1 MSVYTCFSNLPHTD
15 QHHCTVSLDVGEAFC
30 KSTNIC
36 AAEAQQKHVVF
47 RTKPTSNKKT
57 DTAFFYPTI
66 FSSPNQM
73 SESSESNSL
82 SDSGDGHI
90 VVPGPE
96 PVPSTFKSST
106 GGGSKGEKKND
117 LVVVR
122 SRETRGTVQQDES
135 LDEQDESSTST
146 NVGGVSLRHVHT
158 IAQPTCAD
166 IVVDAMSAPTT
177 RTVAT
182 INVEMLSTTNEN
194 TVPNVSKKKRIA
206 YIYL

>member
-1 MSVYTCFSNLPHTD
+1 MSVYTCFTNLPHTD
-15 QHHCTVSLDVGEAFC
+15 RHHCTVSLDVGEAFC

-36 AAEAQQKHVVF
+36 AAEARQKHVVF

-82 SDSGDGHI
+82 AQSGDGPF
-90 VVPGPE
+90 VVPVGSE
-96 PVPSTFKSST
+96 PVRITCRSST

-122 SRETRGTVQQDES
+122 SRETVQQDES
-135 LDEQDESSTST
+135 QDEQDESSPSK
-146 NVGGVSLRHVHT
+146 NVRDVSLRHRHT

-177 RTVAT
+177 CTVAT

-194 TVPNVSKKKRIA
+194 TVPNVS
-206 YIYL
+206 

>member
-1 MSVYTCFSNLPHTD
+1 MNIYTCFSNLPHTD

-47 RTKPTSNKKT
+47 RTKPTSNKKN

-66 FSSPNQM
+66 ISSPNNQM
-73 SESSESNSL
+73 SECSESNS
-82 SDSGDGHI
+82 SAQSGDGHI
-90 VVPGPE
+90 VNPVGSE
-96 PVPSTFKSST
+96 PVRFFSKSST
-106 GGGSKGEKKND
+106 GGGSKGEKKKD
-117 LVVVR
+117 LVVVQ
-122 SRETRGTVQQDES
+122 SRDTVQQDES
-135 LDEQDESSTST
+135 QDEQDESSPSK
-146 NVGGVSLRHVHT
+146 NVGDVFLRHRHT

-182 INVEMLSTTNEN
+182 INVEILSTTNEN
-194 TVPNVSKKKRIA
+194 TVPNVSKNKE
-206 YIYL
+206 

>member
-1 MSVYTCFSNLPHTD
+1 MNIYTCFSNLPHTD

-30 KSTNIC
+30 NSTNLC
-36 AAEAQQKHVVF
+36 AAEARQKHVVF
-47 RTKPTSNKKT
+47 RTKPTSNKNNE
-57 DTAFFYPTI
+57 TAFFYPTI
-66 FSSPNQM
+66 ISLPNQI

-82 SDSGDGHI
+82 AQSGDGPF
-90 VVPGPE
+90 VVPVGSE
-96 PVPSTFKSST
+96 PVRIAFRSST

-122 SRETRGTVQQDES
+122 SRETVQQDES
-135 LDEQDESSTST
+135 QDEQDESSPSK
-146 NVGGVSLRHVHT
+146 NVEGVLLRHRHT

-194 TVPNVSKKKRIA
+194 TVPNVS
-206 YIYL
+206 

>member
-30 KSTNIC
+30 KSTNLC

-66 FSSPNQM
+66 ISSPNQM
-73 SESSESNSL
+73 SESSESNL
-82 SDSGDGHI
+82 LAQSGDGPF
-90 VVPGPE
+90 VVPVGSE
-96 PVPSTFKSST
+96 PVRITCGTST

-117 LVVVR
+117 LAVVR
-122 SRETRGTVQQDES
+122 SRETRGTIEQDES
-135 LDEQDESSTST
+135 QDEQDESSPSK
-146 NVGGVSLRHVHT
+146 NVEGVFLRHRHT

-166 IVVDAMSAPTT
+166 IVVGPMSAPTT

-182 INVEMLSTTNEN
+182 INVEILSTTNEN
-194 TVPNVSKKKRIA
+194 TVPNVSKNKE
-206 YIYL
+206 

>member
-1 MSVYTCFSNLPHTD
+1 MSVYTCFSNHPHTD
-15 QHHCTVSLDVGEAFC
+15 RHHCTVSPDVGEAFC
-30 KSTNIC
+30 KSTNHC
-36 AAEAQQKHVVF
+36 AAEARQKHVVF

-82 SDSGDGHI
+82 AQSGNGHI
-90 VVPGPE
+90 VVPVGLE
-96 PVPSTFKSST
+96 PVQITCRSST
-106 GGGSKGEKKND
+106 GGGSEGEKKND

-135 LDEQDESSTST
+135 LDEQDESSPSK
-146 NVGGVSLRHVHT
+146 NVGDASLRHRHT

-182 INVEMLSTTNEN
+182 INVEILSTTNEN
-194 TVPNVSKKKRIA
+194 TVPNVS
-206 YIYL
+206 

>member
-1 MSVYTCFSNLPHTD
+1 MDWTLDTFYQKMSVFTCFSNLPHTD

-30 KSTNIC
+30 KSTNLC
-36 AAEAQQKHVVF
+36 AAEARQKHVVF

-57 DTAFFYPTI
+57 DTAFFTI
-66 FSSPNQM
+66 ISSANQM

-82 SDSGDGHI
+82 AQSGDGPF
-90 VVPGPE
+90 VVPVGSD
-96 PVPSTFKSST
+96 PVRITLRSST

-122 SRETRGTVQQDES
+122 SRETVQQYES
-135 LDEQDESSTST
+135 QDEQDESSPSK
-146 NVGGVSLRHVHT
+146 NVEGDSLRHRHN

-166 IVVDAMSAPTT
+166 IVVGPMSAPTT

-182 INVEMLSTTNEN
+182 INVKILSTTNEN
-194 TVPNVSKKKRIA
+194 TVPNVS
-206 YIYL
+206 